1 MASLV
6 ICRLMFSLSLTPLLV
21 VIVFISIIHSL
32 LHNSGTRAKGLKMAK
47 SGHVL
52 VSEKR
57 KEAKT
62 TKPAKT
68 KHRCAITIE
77 DNLNKLLIC

>member
-1 MASLV
+1 
-6 ICRLMFSLSLTPLLV
+6 
-21 VIVFISIIHSL
+21 
-32 LHNSGTRAKGLKMAK
+32 MAK